1 MYIIREEMGNLSR
14 DVVTILK
21 KSKKE
26 NLELRQYKM
35 GQKKAYSC
43 SYGNNI
49 IISNTRIN
57 CFMYSQL

>member
-1 MYIIREEMGNLSR
+1 MGNLSR

-26 NLELRQYKM
+26 NLELRQDKV

-43 SYGNNI
+43 LYGK
-49 IISNTRIN
+49 
-57 CFMYSQL
+57 

>member
-1 MYIIREEMGNLSR
+1 MMYIIREEMGNLSR

-43 SYGNNI
+43 SYGK
-49 IISNTRIN
+49 
-57 CFMYSQL
+57 